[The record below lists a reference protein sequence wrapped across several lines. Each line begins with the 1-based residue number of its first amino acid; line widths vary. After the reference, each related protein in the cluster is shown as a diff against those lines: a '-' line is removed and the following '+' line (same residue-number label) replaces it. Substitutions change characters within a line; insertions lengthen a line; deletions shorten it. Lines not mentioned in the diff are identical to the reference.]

1 MREMEIEKDESSEMQ
16 FSKSGHMK
24 HIKFLSMLEEM
35 KYKIPAEYL
44 GEWNEERGC
53 WVGHLQEVT
62 EAPKPKKRRRKTNEN
77 VAV

>member
-1 MREMEIEKDESSEMQ
+1 MEIEKDESSEMQ

-44 GEWNEERGC
+44 GEWNEERG
-53 WVGHLQEVT
+53 VLGRTFTGSDRSTKT
-62 EAPKPKKRRRKTNEN
+62 EEEKEKNE
-77 VAV
+77 